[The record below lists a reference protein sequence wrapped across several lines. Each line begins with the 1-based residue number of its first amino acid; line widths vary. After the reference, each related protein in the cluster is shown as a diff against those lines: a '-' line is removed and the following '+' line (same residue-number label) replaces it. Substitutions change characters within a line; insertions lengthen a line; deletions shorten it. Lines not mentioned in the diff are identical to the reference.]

1 MSEPENHTLVLLRR
15 MDAKIDRVLEDVHDL
30 KVRMSS
36 MEEGIAGIH
45 RRLDRLDVRVDRI
58 ERRFDLVDAAH

>member
-15 MDAKIDRVLEDVHDL
+15 MDAKLDRVIEDVHDL
-30 KVRMSS
+30 KVRTSS
-36 MEEGIAGIH
+36 VEEGIAGIH